1 MRDDQT
7 FELLLESALHE
18 RANPEPSE
26 GLTHRILEP
35 VSLTRAGAAS
45 AVMNE
50 AVYGAGFTGELA
62 AESTLSSLWNGV
74 RDLVFPKRLPPMT
87 LASKPFPVA
96 DRMAV
101 DREYASTVYA
111 VAAHAMV
118 VFLIG
123 FVVRAQIRTVDEV
136 KTSVPVATPVLQITA
151 RASGRSGGGGGQ
163 PGDAPVSKGRLPKL
177 AEQQIVPP
185 SNPPLLPP
193 RIAIVPTVEMQPM
206 IMADNVM
213 PNVGMSNSLLAGVS
227 MGDGK
232 GTGIGP
238 GSGAGVGP
246 GMGGNTGDGL
256 RHVGGSVSMPE
267 VIYSVDPEFSE
278 EARKAKVSGD
288 VAVYLWVD
296 EHGNPTHVRVMHGI
310 GMGLDEKAVEAVK
323 QYRFKP
329 AMENGRPVK
338 VEMYV
343 VVNFQIL

>member
-1 MRDDQT
+1 MRNDQT
-7 FELLLESALHE
+7 FEVLLDSVLHE

-26 GLTHRILEP
+26 GLTQRILEP
-35 VSLTRAGAAS
+35 VSLTRDGAAS
-45 AVMNE
+45 VAMNE
-50 AVYGAGFTGELA
+50 AAYGVGFAGELA
-62 AESTLSSLWNGV
+62 AESTLSSLWKGV
-74 RDLVFPKRLPPMT
+74 RDLLFPKRLPPIT
-87 LASKPFPVA
+87 LRSKPVA
-96 DRMAV
+96 VTDRMAV
-101 DREYASTVYA
+101 DMEYASTVYA

-136 KTSVPVATPVLQITA
+136 KTSVPVVAPVLQITA

-163 PGDAPVSKGRLPKL
+163 PGDAPVSRGRLPKL

-185 SNPPLLPP
+185 SKPPLLPP
-193 RIAIVPTVEMQPM
+193 RIAIAPTVVMQP
-206 IMADNVM
+206 ITLADNVM
-213 PNVGMSNSLLAGVS
+213 PNVGMPNSPVTGVS
-227 MGDGK
+227 MGDGR

-238 GSGAGVGP
+238 GSGPGVGP

-256 RHVGGSVSMPE
+256 KHVGGSVSMPE
-267 VIYSVDPEFSE
+267 VIYSVEPEFSE

-296 EHGNPTHVRVMHGI
+296 EHGNPTHVRVMRGM

-338 VEMYV
+338 VEMYMI
-343 VVNFQIL
+343 VNFQIL

>member
-1 MRDDQT
+1 MSDPT
-7 FELLLESALHE
+7 FEALLDSVLHE
-18 RANPEPSE
+18 GANPEPSD
-26 GLTHRILEP
+26 GLTRRILEP
-35 VSLTRAGAAS
+35 VSRTRDS
-45 AVMNE
+45 AVQVALNKAGYE
-50 AVYGAGFTGELA
+50 GGFTGELA
-62 AESTLSSLWNGV
+62 AESTLSSLWSDV
-74 RDLVFPKRLPPMT
+74 RDLIFPKRLPPLT
-87 LASKPFPVA
+87 LVSQPIAVA

-101 DREYASTVYA
+101 DREYASTAYA
-111 VAAHAMV
+111 VAAHAMA

-136 KTSVPVATPVLQITA
+136 KTPLPVVAPVLQITA
-151 RASGRSGGGGGQ
+151 RASGRNGGGGGQ
-163 PGDAPVSKGRLPKL
+163 PGEAPVSKGRLPKL

-185 SNPPLLPP
+185 SKPPMLPP
-193 RIAIVPTVEMQPM
+193 RLAIAPTVVMQP
-206 IMADNVM
+206 ITLANNVM
-213 PNVGMSNSLLAGVS
+213 PNVGMPDSPITGVS

-238 GSGAGVGP
+238 GSGPGVGP
-246 GMGGNTGDGL
+246 GTGGNTGDGL

-288 VAVYLWVD
+288 VTVYLWVD
-296 EHGNPTHVRVMHGI
+296 EHGNPTHVRVIRGI

>member
-7 FELLLESALHE
+7 FEMLLESVLHE
-18 RANPEPSE
+18 RANPEPTDE
-26 GLTHRILEP
+26 LTHKL
-35 VSLTRAGAAS
+35 VSLTLDGAAS
-45 AVMNE
+45 ATMDG
-50 AVYGAGFTGELA
+50 AAYGVGFTGELA
-62 AESTLSSLWNGV
+62 AESTLSSLWNGL
-74 RDLVFPKRLPPMT
+74 RDLLFPKRLPPIT
-87 LASKPFPVA
+87 LTSRPVPVS
-96 DRMAV
+96 DRMAG
-101 DREYASTVYA
+101 DREYASTAYA

-136 KTSVPVATPVLQITA
+136 KTPVPMVAPVLQITA

-185 SNPPLLPP
+185 SKPPLLPP

-206 IMADNVM
+206 MMVDNVM

-246 GMGGNTGDGL
+246 GTGGNTGDGL
-256 RHVGGSVSMPE
+256 RQVGGSVSMPK

-288 VAVYLWVD
+288 VAVSLWVD
-296 EHGNPTHVRVMHGI
+296 EHGNPTHVRVMHGM

-343 VVNFQIL
+343 VVNFHIF